1 MNVML
6 ITNHLVHNQN
16 KLLDHFLAALE
27 DLVNFQQ
34 MVTTK
39 SAEKDNK

>member
-1 MNVML
+1 MNFML

-16 KLLDHFLAALE
+16 KLEHLLAALE
-27 DLVNFQQ
+27 DLVNFHE

-39 SAEKDNK
+39 SVENDNK